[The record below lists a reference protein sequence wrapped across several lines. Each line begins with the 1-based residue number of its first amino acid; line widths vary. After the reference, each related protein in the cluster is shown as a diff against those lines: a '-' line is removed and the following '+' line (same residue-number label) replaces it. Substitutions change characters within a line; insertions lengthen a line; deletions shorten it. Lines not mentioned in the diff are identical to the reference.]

1 MMYNQ
6 FSLLN
11 AKAYGGDIMS
21 EEKIKK
27 REKQPVIEYNNKK
40 YLRIPVKTHVIIR
53 EDNIIDVVKKYTEEV
68 IKDDDIVF
76 ISEKAVAITQGR
88 AYPLNEIKPRPLA
101 RFLSKYVTKTPVGIG
116 LGMPETM
123 EMALREC
130 GVLKILFA
138 AAVSFITKLFG
149 RKGDFYRIAGYK
161 ASSIDGPTPNTLP
174 PYNRY
179 VVLGPDEPDKVAHE
193 ISERIKAEVAIVDMN
208 DLGGNILGTSS
219 KSMDRSMLLGVLR
232 DNPLGQCSEQTPIG
246 IIRLLQEL

>member
-1 MMYNQ
+1 
-6 FSLLN
+6 
-11 AKAYGGDIMS
+11 MS
-21 EEKIKK
+21 EEKTKK

-40 YLRIPVKTHVIIR
+40 YLRIPVKTHVILR

-68 IKDDDIVF
+68 IKDNDIVF

-88 AYPLNEIKPRPLA
+88 AFPLDEIKPRPLA

-116 LGMPETM
+116 LGIPETM

-149 RKGDFYRIAGYK
+149 RRGDFYRIAGYK

-179 VVLGPDEPDKVAHE
+179 VVLGPNEPDEVAYE
-193 ISERIKAEVAIVDMN
+193 ISESIKAEVAIVDMN
-208 DLGGNILGTSS
+208 DLGGSILGTSN
-219 KSMDRSMLLGVLR
+219 KSMDRKMLLGVLR

>member
-1 MMYNQ
+1 MRK
-6 FSLLN
+6 LTEE
-11 AKAYGGDIMS
+11 IVMS
-21 EEKIKK
+21 EEKTKK

-40 YLRIPVKTHVIIR
+40 YLRIPVKTHVILR

-68 IKDDDIVF
+68 IKDNDIVF

-88 AYPLNEIKPRPLA
+88 AFPLDEIKPRPLA

-116 LGMPETM
+116 LGIPETM

-149 RKGDFYRIAGYK
+149 RRGDFYRIAGYK

-179 VVLGPDEPDKVAHE
+179 VVLGPNEPDEVAYE
-193 ISERIKAEVAIVDMN
+193 ISESIKAEVAIVDMN
-208 DLGGNILGTSS
+208 DLGGSILGTSN
-219 KSMDRSMLLGVLR
+219 KSMDRKMLLGVLR

>member
-1 MMYNQ
+1 
-6 FSLLN
+6 
-11 AKAYGGDIMS
+11 MS
-21 EEKIKK
+21 EEKTKK

-40 YLRIPVKTHVIIR
+40 YLRIPVKTHVILR

-68 IKDDDIVF
+68 IKDNDIVF

-88 AYPLNEIKPRPLA
+88 AFPLDEIKPRPLA
-101 RFLSKYVTKTPVGIG
+101 RFLSNHVTKTPVGIG
-116 LGMPETM
+116 LGIPETM

-149 RKGDFYRIAGYK
+149 RKGDFYRIAGYR

-179 VVLGPDEPDKVAHE
+179 VVLGPNEPDKVAHD
-193 ISERIKAEVAIVDMN
+193 ISESIKAEVAIVDMN

-219 KSMDRSMLLGVLR
+219 KSMDRKMLLGVLR

-246 IIRLLQEL
+246 IIRLLQELQAN

>member
-1 MMYNQ
+1 
-6 FSLLN
+6 
-11 AKAYGGDIMS
+11 MS
-21 EEKIKK
+21 EEKTKK

-40 YLRIPVKTHVIIR
+40 YLRIPVKTHVIVR

-68 IKDDDIVF
+68 IKDNDIVF

-88 AYPLNEIKPRPLA
+88 AFPLKEIKPRPLA

-149 RKGDFYRIAGYK
+149 RRGDFYRIAGYK

-193 ISERIKAEVAIVDMN
+193 ISEKIKAEVAIVDMN
-208 DLGGNILGTSS
+208 DLGGNILGTSN
-219 KSMDRSMLLGVLR
+219 KSMDRKMLLGVLK

-246 IIRLLQEL
+246 IIRLLQELQVN